1 MRHTSNAREPSIWR
15 ARTQAIEENLARYN
29 STDSFIRKYELTR
42 DGYLMIPNGEGV
54 LLVDTGA
61 PISFGRGFIGVPGV
75 PPHPPESLAEGL
87 TIEWLVEHIHHPFD
101 GLVGA
106 EVLRERTLVIDP
118 TNGTLDLTQTIISSD
133 GGVPIRHLQN
143 VPIFDGKIASQVS
156 PVIFD
161 TGAPLGFVP
170 VNMVRGLTPIDRIS
184 EFYPMFGP
192 FETDVYEL
200 PLEIGDEQQ
209 VLRFGTFP
217 EKIEQMHAQAGM
229 PVLIGLGLLKH
240 YRISVGLR
248 EQRLMLEPIEST

>member
-1 MRHTSNAREPSIWR
+1 MRHTSNSREPSICW
-15 ARTQAIEENLARYN
+15 ALTQAIEEDLARYN

-42 DGYLMIPNGEGV
+42 DGYLLIPNGEGV

-61 PISFGRGFIGVPGV
+61 PISFGRGFVGVPGV
-75 PPHPPESLAEGL
+75 SPHPPESLAEGL
-87 TIEWLVEHIHHPFD
+87 TVEWLVEHIHHPFD

-106 EVLRERTLVIDP
+106 ELLRERTLVIDP
-118 TNGTLDLTQTIISSD
+118 ANGTLDLTQAIISSD
-133 GGVPIRHLQN
+133 KGVPIRHLKN
-143 VPIFDGKIASQVS
+143 VPIFDGKIAGQAS
-156 PVIFD
+156 PIIFD

-170 VNMVRGLTPIDRIS
+170 GNMVGGLTPIDRIS
-184 EFYPMFGP
+184 EFYPMFGL

-217 EKIEQMHAQAGM
+217 EKIEQMHVQAGM
-229 PVLIGLGLLKH
+229 PVLVGLGLLEH

-248 EQRLMLEPIEST
+248 ERRLLLEPIGSA

>member
-1 MRHTSNAREPSIWR
+1 M
-15 ARTQAIEENLARYN
+15 
-29 STDSFIRKYELTR
+29 
-42 DGYLMIPNGEGV
+42 
-54 LLVDTGA
+54 LVDTGA
-61 PISFGRGFIGVPGV
+61 PISFGCGFIGVPGV

-118 TNGTLDLTQTIISSD
+118 TNGTLDLTKASISSD
-133 GGVPIRHLQN
+133 RGVPIQHLKN
-143 VPIFDGKIASQVS
+143 VPIFDGKIAGQVS
-156 PVIFD
+156 PIIFD

-170 VNMVRGLTPIDRIS
+170 LNMVRGLTPIDRIS

-200 PLEIGDEQQ
+200 PFEIGDEQQ

-217 EKIEQMHAQAGM
+217 EKVEQMHAQAGM
-229 PVLIGLGLLKH
+229 PVLVGLGLLEH

-248 EQRLMLEPIEST
+248 ERRLLLEPIESA